1 LTKFLES
8 SEMNR
13 ALTRGAVWS
22 TWTLGS
28 LFGAWNLFIVH
39 TRLLGN
45 PPSHNQSHAG
55 FQIWGFV
62 FLLAMAARSDIP
74 VRFTLWG
81 TIAAQALITWGRVD
95 ILPGALATLVFGSF
109 LQLFVTLVARAP
121 LPWIASGALLAAG
134 AVEALIER
142 DIDASLRWA
151 HAMYAVALF
160 GAAFPDIHPFRA
172 GRWLSRLGA
181 VVLAA
186 GALARSTPAVDVGW
200 ILVGLAVYPRPFGL
214 LFSVLAIG
222 YGVADLA
229 LGVSSMILDGARHAF
244 TLGVLTAALFDK
256 AGSRW
261 GLRLIAAGTLLR
273 QAQVAAALFDAPAWL
288 YVSAPSGFVAAAGI
302 ILCGRA
308 LLRRT
313 PSAAP
318 RA

>member
-1 LTKFLES
+1 
-8 SEMNR
+8 MNR
-13 ALTRGAVWS
+13 ALARGAVWS

-39 TRLLGN
+39 TGLLGN

-62 FLLAMAARSDIP
+62 FLLFMASRPDVP
-74 VRFTLWG
+74 LRFTLWG

-95 ILPGALATLVFGSF
+95 VLPGALAALVAGSL
-109 LQLFVTLVARAP
+109 LQFAVTLAARASW
-121 LPWIASGALLAAG
+121 PWIASAALLAAG

-160 GAAFPDIHPFRA
+160 GAAFPAIHPLRVGA
-172 GRWLSRLGA
+172 WMSRLGA
-181 VVLAA
+181 VVLAF

-200 ILVGLAVYPRPFGL
+200 ILAGLAVYPRPLGL

-229 LGVSSMILDGARHAF
+229 TGASSMILDGARHAF
-244 TLGVLTAALFDK
+244 TLGVLTIALFEK
-256 AGSRW
+256 AGSIW

-273 QAQVAAALFDAPAWL
+273 QAQVVAALFAAPAWL
-288 YVSAPSGFVAAAGI
+288 YVSAPSGFVAAAGL

-308 LLRRT
+308 LLRST